1 MEVYLTNNKMENP
14 KRCLD
19 LVWVLLM
26 ISIMTPPQ
34 PFFYSQAEPFPKY
47 TVHIVDIGLEN
58 LMVGCGW
65 AYQWPFFKTIN
76 NGSEYLIEFNND
88 DVYTCAFNW
97 KNKHTKFEVFNQ
109 TINKLCIGGVS
120 KDCFW
125 RATLTEFD
133 FLEETWETMYTW

>member
-1 MEVYLTNNKMENP
+1 MENP

-58 LMVGCGW
+58 LMVGCGR
-65 AYQWPFFKTIN
+65 AYQRPFLKRLTMVTSTLSSLITMMFTLVLSTGKIN
-76 NGSEYLIEFNND
+76 IRNSKFLIKQSISFASEGLVRIVFGEQHSPSLIF
-88 DVYTCAFNW
+88 W
-97 KNKHTKFEVFNQ
+97 K
-109 TINKLCIGGVS
+109 KLGKRC
-120 KDCFW
+120 
-125 RATLTEFD
+125 TLGKNYSFGI
-133 FLEETWETMYTW
+133 